1 MKSKWILRASLLL
14 TGVLAS
20 VLVWTLFTAGATT
33 AGASNAPGN
42 EPAPAAPGLQA
53 TQPASRT
60 ITVVG
65 EGDVRIRPDIAT
77 TNVGVEVVADSVRA
91 ASDQQADIMN
101 AVMEALRAQG
111 VADQDMQTSGYS
123 VWVERPYGPE
133 GPQPDAQPLYHVTN
147 QVAVTIRDLDNIGPV
162 LDAAI
167 EAGANNIFGISF
179 QVSDPSTLM
188 AEARQEAV
196 EDAQTK
202 AAELAGLA
210 NVQVGSV
217 ISISEIIAGGPIPLF
232 NAPAAEG
239 LGGGAGPISPGELEM
254 KVQLQVTYAIQ

>member
-1 MKSKWILRASLLL
+1 MNSKWILRASLAL
-14 TGVLAS
+14 TGVLAG
-20 VLVWTLFTAGATT
+20 VLVWTLFTASAPT
-33 AGASNAPGN
+33 AGASNAPGD
-42 EPAPAAPGLQA
+42 EAAAAAPSLQA

-65 EGDVRIRPDIAT
+65 EGDVRIKPDIAT
-77 TNVGVEVVADSVRA
+77 TNIGVEVVADSVRA

-111 VADQDMQTSGYS
+111 IADQDMQTSGYS

-133 GPQPDAQPLYHVTN
+133 GPQPDAQPLYHVSN
-147 QVAVTIRDLDNIGPV
+147 QVSVTIRDLDNIGPV

-167 EAGANNIFGISF
+167 EAGANNIFGITF
-179 QVSDPSTLM
+179 QVSDPSPLM
-188 AEARQEAV
+188 SEARQEAV
-196 EDAQTK
+196 ADAQAK
-202 AAELAGLA
+202 AEELAGLS
-210 NVQVGSV
+210 NVQVGQV
-217 ISISEIIAGGPIPLF
+217 VSISEIVAGGPIPLF